1 MANIFA
7 KVLRASLSKTS
18 NTLCPFILGKHPN
31 NTICSFNYH
40 NVSHIN
46 KFLSEVQNSL
56 EAEICLVDVGAGKSP
71 YYSFF
76 SSKVS
81 EYIAVDMEASL
92 PKVESRN
99 IRQVAGFAEEIPL
112 ENSIADVVL
121 SNQVLEHVNDPVKT
135 VSEIYRLLKPNG
147 KFIGSV
153 PHISSVHL
161 EPYDYRRY
169 TDFGVEQL
177 LKDAGFTNIRI
188 DQSGGV
194 YSATALMIAMDWM
207 LTPRI
212 ENEPQGFSMNRA
224 LLLAPIVGFMNVM
237 GLLLDK
243 VTSSKKRRS
252 FANLCW
258 IAEKPIIISLLKA
271 WFCVLIAMR

>member
-1 MANIFA
+1 M
-7 KVLRASLSKTS
+7 LRASLNTVA
-18 NTLCPFILGKHPN
+18 NTLCPLVLGKHPN
-31 NTICSFNYH
+31 NTIFSFNYH

-46 KFLSEVQNSL
+46 KFFSEVQSSL
-56 EAEICLVDVGAGKSP
+56 DSEIYLVDIGAGKSP

-76 SSKVS
+76 SKKISDYV
-81 EYIAVDMEASL
+81 AVDIEASL
-92 PKVESRN
+92 PDCEQRN
-99 IRQVAGFAEEIPL
+99 IRQVVGFAEEIPL
-112 ENSIADVVL
+112 ENLIADVVL
-121 SNQVLEHVNDPVKT
+121 ANQVLEHVEDPVKS

-169 TDFGVEQL
+169 TDFGVQQL

-194 YSATALMIAMDWM
+194 YSAAALMIAMDWM
-207 LTPRI
+207 LSPRA

-224 LLLAPIVGFMNVM
+224 LLLSPIVGLMNVM
-237 GLLLDK
+237 GLLVDNIL
-243 VTSSKKRRS
+243 SSNKSRS

-258 IAEKPIIISLLKA
+258 IAEKPIIT
-271 WFCVLIAMR
+271 